1 MRAGAAGAGA
11 EHVRHRARG
20 ARWLLGALALA
31 ALAACFAAVDP
42 RGSGRAGRPPVR
54 AAVPDSPTNLAVDL
68 AGDVWV
74 TMATDNG
81 DIGLDRYSAGLSWR
95 SGFMSLGDIR
105 DLAGRPGGGMV
116 MDLSIPIPDE
126 PDLPSL
132 ALISVLSDGMEQTL
146 AWDLGLGE
154 VDYVRSIAV
163 EGDGTVDV
171 LIAGDAGFTTIR
183 RYSPEGRYLD
193 QMTIEPWALDMAIGQ
208 DGLRY
213 VVYDDPDA
221 PRVLRYGVDGGLAGS
236 FALPATPTGIT
247 IAPDGRIFIPSH
259 EGVGDNSRVER
270 FKPDGSSDGGFRVTG
285 RCWKLAA
292 GPDGSL
298 YAVIEERP
306 SWSIQ
311 RLSATGGQ
319 RGKVEW
325 GAMQRRRAA
334 HPATVTALP
343 PPPSATPSPTATPS
357 PSVTPRRPAT
367 RTPSPTPDGGEPT
380 HTPPTGPA
388 PGSATPPPPTAT
400 ASGAAPQGPHTY
412 LPSLSR

>member
-1 MRAGAAGAGA
+1 MRAGAAGPGA
-11 EHVRHRARG
+11 EQVRHRARG
-20 ARWLLGALALA
+20 ALWVLGALALA
-31 ALAACFAAVDP
+31 ALAARIAPAYP
-42 RGSGRAGRPPVR
+42 RGPGRASPPPVR
-54 AAVPDSPTNLAVDL
+54 AAVPDSPTNLAVDQ

-95 SGFMSLGDIR
+95 GGFMSLGDIR

-116 MDLSIPIPDE
+116 MDLSIPIPDQ

-183 RYSPEGRYLD
+183 RYSPGGRYLD

-343 PPPSATPSPTATPS
+343 PPPSATPSPSTTPS
-357 PSVTPRRPAT
+357 PSVTPTRRPPT
-367 RTPSPTPDGGEPT
+367 RTPSPTPGGAEAT
-380 HTPPTGPA
+380 ATPSPDPQ
-388 PGSATPPPPTAT
+388 PGSATAPPPTAT
-400 ASGAAPQGPHTY
+400 RTDPVEGAEIL